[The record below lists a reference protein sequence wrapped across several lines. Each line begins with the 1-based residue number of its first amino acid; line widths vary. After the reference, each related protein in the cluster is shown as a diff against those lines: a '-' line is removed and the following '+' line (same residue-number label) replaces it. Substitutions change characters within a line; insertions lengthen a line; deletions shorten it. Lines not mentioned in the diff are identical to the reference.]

1 MKAVILI
8 FSLLCLSLSVFSQRG
23 AEIGVMGGSGYYI
36 GEYNRTHFNNRR
48 LYMGV
53 LYRYNLNDRFAFRLN
68 TGYSDIDMR
77 DKPLLANGPIVYSNG
92 FHRNIWDVSVSSEFN
107 FRSFLV
113 RKTKKS
119 SWWSP
124 YMYLGVGALGAD
136 KKFFVSIPAGVGV
149 KFNLFRQLSWG
160 IEWGTR
166 KLFTDKIDR
175 LTDAW
180 GTGETNFI
188 YNKDWFFVAG
198 VTLTY
203 RFSSDPVC
211 HF

>member
-23 AEIGVMGGSGYYI
+23 AEIGAMGGMGYYI
-36 GEYNRTHFNNRR
+36 GEYNRTHFNYHR

-68 TGYSDIDMR
+68 TGYSDIDVR
-77 DKPLLANGPIVYSNG
+77 DKPLLAHGATIYPNG
-92 FHRNIWDVSVSSEFN
+92 FHCNIWDVSVSGEFN

-124 YMYLGVGALGAD
+124 YMYLGVGALGTD
-136 KKFFVSIPAGVGV
+136 KKFFVSIPVGVGV

-180 GTGETNFI
+180 GTGETNLI

-203 RFSSDPVC
+203 RFPSDPVC